1 MMMKK
6 MKRRRFGSIGG
17 RVDATSFLV
26 FLSLSLS
33 RRVVVVVVARVYVYS
48 RAFFLSLS
56 RFSEELLFRV

>member
-1 MMMKK
+1 M

-17 RVDATSFLV
+17 RVDATFFFCVS
-26 FLSLSLS
+26 LSLSLS
-33 RRVVVVVVARVYVYS
+33 RGVVVVARVYVYS